1 MSSSSSPTPPSDGR
15 RTILDAL
22 SALEL
27 VTDMQP
33 SLFDGHAVAE
43 LSLSEPLPVYTTGLA
58 DLGKLTAAAEL
69 THWRY
74 FLNVPLPTT
83 LLAVVDLAFDG
94 KAWVVAAIN
103 RGDLANATADTVAFA
118 QNQPEWR
125 SGAYEPRLLQVP
137 ALYTLLVWF
146 HDEAQPTTDVFIPV
160 ADPAATF
167 KSRVMVDEA
176 TVLAKLQDLATHYQ
190 PVSDPS

>member
-1 MSSSSSPTPPSDGR
+1 MPSSPTPPSDGP
-15 RTILDAL
+15 RTILDTL

-33 SLFDGHAVAE
+33 SLFDGHAVAD
-43 LSLSEPLPVYTTGLA
+43 LVLSEPLPVYTTGLS

-74 FLNVPLPTT
+74 FLNVPFPTT

-94 KAWVVAAIN
+94 NDWVIAGIN
-103 RGDLANATADTVAFA
+103 RGDLAKTTADTVEFA

-125 SGAYEPRLLQVP
+125 SGTYEPRLLQVP

-146 HDEAQPTTDVFIPV
+146 HDDAEPSSDVFIPV
-160 ADPAATF
+160 ADPDASF
-167 KSRVMVDEA
+167 KAQIMVDEA
-176 TVLAKLQDLATHYQ
+176 TVQAKLQAIAANYQ
-190 PVSDPS
+190 PVPDPT